1 MFQLSFDK
9 NPDKLKSHTM
19 MNMTDIGNIK
29 HGWQCQD
36 LKKYLACNQ
45 TLHLLCL
52 TGFIK
57 MTRWYLLFF
66 TEFEFLLLL
75 GSKNY
80 SINTNLEIDLTFNIW
95 KNYENIDGRT
105 IYDRQKMSKN
115 KEWERKK
122 AKINGLEK
130 WKLRKRKN
138 NEKKW
143 REINKG
149 WQNSKVK
156 VKVKEELG

>member
-36 LKKYLACNQ
+36 LKQYLACNQ

-57 MTRWYLLFF
+57 MTRWYLLFFF

-95 KNYENIDGRT
+95 KNYENIDGKT
-105 IYDRQKMSKN
+105 IYDRQKMNKN

-122 AKINGLEK
+122 SKNKRTGKMKIKKEK
-130 WKLRKRKN
+130 EQWK
-138 NEKKW
+138 
-143 REINKG
+143 IVGGNK
-149 WQNSKVK
+149 
-156 VKVKEELG
+156 